1 MSSGSQCDVQEAENS
16 ESSSS
21 NHDKAGNFQ
30 PIEDRNKDSDDENIS
45 HQMYNDCLS
54 GSNFDEINQ
63 TTEGNDRYKIWD
75 GYDGNDEVLHHP
87 NSSSEST
94 SSKKICGKAK
104 KFFVDE
110 TQSLAKPSLES
121 PQQSGN
127 LKISA
132 DR

>member
-1 MSSGSQCDVQEAENS
+1 MSSGSQRDVKEAENS

-21 NHDKAGNFQ
+21 NHDKD
-30 PIEDRNKDSDDENIS
+30 PIEMAIWAVVA
-45 HQMYNDCLS
+45 HQMYNYCLS
-54 GSNFDEINQ
+54 GRNFDGINQ
-63 TTEGNDRYKIWD
+63 TAEGNDSYKIWD

-104 KFFVDE
+104 KLFVDE